1 MTEHSTAT
9 GYAEAELVIKK
20 SRFIGKLWHVETEQE
35 AKEIIEAN
43 KKECWDATHNC
54 YAMVIGKQREFM
66 RMSDDGEPQ
75 GTAGVPMLEALKMSG
90 LTDVL
95 AIVTRYF
102 GGVLLGAGG
111 LVRAYT
117 KSVSEAVAAAGKV
130 RRSPAL
136 VFSMELPYT
145 LWGRAEAVISG
156 EGFAIGGVEYSDV
169 VKVCVTVPKGREGRF
184 LKTMSELSA
193 GAVVPRKAGEQYI
206 ETKII

>member
-1 MTEHSTAT
+1 M
-9 GYAEAELVIKK
+9 IKK

-102 GGVLLGAGG
+102 GGVLLGAG
-111 LVRAYT
+111 R
-117 KSVSEAVAAAGKV
+117 
-130 RRSPAL
+130 
-136 VFSMELPYT
+136 
-145 LWGRAEAVISG
+145 IG
-156 EGFAIGGVEYSDV
+156 EGVYEKASARLWPRQEKSGALPRWCSPWSCPIRCGA
-169 VKVCVTVPKGREGRF
+169 GRR
-184 LKTMSELSA
+184 LS
-193 GAVVPRKAGEQYI
+193 
-206 ETKII
+206 